1 MDKEFNGMMKKLMAQ
16 SKREWDL
23 KEKKRKEEEAKKPK
37 SINGQLTDEQVE
49 NWRRVLCNTI
59 GPFALIMPRE
69 DIQKLRNKMQND
81 VDEELVTS
89 A

>member
-59 GPFALIMPRE
+59 GPFALIMSRE
-69 DIQKLRNKMQND
+69 DIQKFRDKMQND
-81 VDEELVTS
+81 VCEWDE
-89 A
+89 